1 MFHQVT
7 NCLCTFIVETL
18 QCITSVFLSCS
29 YHQVLHSQGSTL
41 KLSTIFFVLNVHQ
54 IPVPKVTNS
63 AKILPSQM
71 PKIPIFFLLI
81 TAAATTTILT
91 NIHPIVVTIPIPIP
105 IPCRIVA
112 IIAWSTGQ
120 RQHKQFMPNSTV

>member
-1 MFHQVT
+1 MFHQV

-29 YHQVLHSQGSTL
+29 YHQVLHSQCSTL
-41 KLSTIFFVLNVHQ
+41 KLSTTFLVLNVHQ
-54 IPVPKVTNS
+54 IPVPKVTNL

-81 TAAATTTILT
+81 TAAATTILT
-91 NIHPIVVTIPIPIP
+91 NIHPIVVTIPIPR
-105 IPCRIVA
+105 RIVA

>member
-1 MFHQVT
+1 
-7 NCLCTFIVETL
+7 
-18 QCITSVFLSCS
+18 
-29 YHQVLHSQGSTL
+29 
-41 KLSTIFFVLNVHQ
+41 
-54 IPVPKVTNS
+54 
-63 AKILPSQM
+63 M

-105 IPCRIVA
+105 RRIVA

-120 RQHKQFMPNSTV
+120 RQHKQFMPNSPV